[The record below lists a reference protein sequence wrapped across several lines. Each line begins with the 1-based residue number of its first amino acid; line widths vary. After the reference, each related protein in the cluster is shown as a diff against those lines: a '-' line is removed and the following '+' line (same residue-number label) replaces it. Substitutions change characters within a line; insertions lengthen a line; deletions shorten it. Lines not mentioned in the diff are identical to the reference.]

1 METIKSNVQLDA
13 KGLACPMPIVKT
25 KKVMNGIEAGQVLE
39 VQATDIGSKADL
51 KAWAEST
58 GHQYL
63 GYVEEGGVLKHYLR
77 KSSSDQTIELNY
89 SNVISNEELEKKLQS
104 DEKVIV
110 LDVREEA
117 EYTFHHI
124 TNAISIPLG
133 ELEERLSELNKE
145 DEIYVICRTGNR
157 SDLAAQKMVA
167 NGFNK
172 VVNVVPG
179 MSQWSGETTSF
190 KG

>member
-1 METIKSNVQLDA
+1 METIKSNIQLDA

-25 KKVMNGIEAGQVLE
+25 KKAINSMESGQVLE
-39 VQATDIGSKADL
+39 VQATDSGSKADL

-63 GYVEEGGVLKHYLR
+63 GCVEEGKVLTHYLR
-77 KSSSDQTIELNY
+77 KSSSENTNELSY
-89 SNVISNEELEKKLQS
+89 SNVISNEDLEKKLQS
-104 DEKVIV
+104 NETVVV

-117 EYTFHHI
+117 EYAFQHI
-124 TNAISIPLG
+124 PNAISMPLG
-133 ELEERLSELNKE
+133 DLEERLSELNKE
-145 DEIYVICRTGNR
+145 DEIYVVCRTGNR

-172 VVNVVPG
+172 VVNVVQG
-179 MSQWSGETTSF
+179 MSQWTGETTGF